1 MREVSLSHM
10 PEAVQKPVILFAGPQ
25 SCFSD
30 LYLKLVRAEFQNND
44 VWFEADFTAAQDIL
58 DDSAVDVVVLVTTC
72 CNSVATEP
80 LLDLLQG
87 IPGNTSV
94 AIAYEDPA
102 DIGRLQGQPGNSR
115 FSAFSFLP
123 MNRKVDV
130 AMSSLAL
137 IVAGE
142 HHIPCD
148 VMQLMNAAPPAEI
161 SSADK
166 PCIDKLTPREE
177 EVLTLVADG
186 MPNKLIAD
194 RLTLSE
200 STVKLHIH
208 HVISKLGVHN
218 RTEAALIFH
227 EVQRGPGA

>member
-1 MREVSLSHM
+1 MSEVSLTHM
-10 PEAVQKPVILFAGPQ
+10 PEPGQKPALLFTGPQ
-25 SCFSD
+25 SCFSE
-30 LYLKLVRAEFQNND
+30 LYLQLVKAEFQSND
-44 VWFEADFTAAQDIL
+44 IWFETDLRVALDIL
-58 DDSAVDVVVLVTTC
+58 SNPAIDVALLVTTC
-72 CNSVATEP
+72 CSSVSAEV
-80 LLDLLQG
+80 LLEFLHG
-87 IPGNTSV
+87 IPENTSV

-102 DIGRLQGQPGNSR
+102 DIRRLRDHSGCMPLND
-115 FSAFSFLP
+115 FSFLP

-137 IVAGE
+137 ITAGE

-148 VMQLMNAAPPAEI
+148 AMEQLSAQSPTVVSPIEKPGIEI
-161 SSADK
+161 
-166 PCIDKLTPREE
+166 LTPREE

-194 RLTLSE
+194 RLSLSE

-227 EVQRGPGA
+227 EVRRGQSG